1 MHIEVDKMG
10 EKVSGEQNSRLASS
24 ECILAV
30 LKALSILERGYEL
43 PQVGVFIA
51 WLLVHI
57 SADDVIC
64 GELKDNLVSVMCS
77 VTETSL

>member
-10 EKVSGEQNSRLASS
+10 EKVSEGQNSRVASS

-43 PQVGVFIA
+43 PQAGDFFA
-51 WLLVHI
+51 WSLLYI
-57 SADDVIC
+57 SSHDVIC
-64 GELKDNLVSVMCS
+64 GELKDEGVFSDPKIQG
-77 VTETSL
+77 